1 MSNKLD
7 TYIENQCNKFINEYS
22 DEDFIL
28 ETCYKKLLKYNSNI
42 THIYLFIV
50 HKNNNINIV
59 FGDGDNRKIKI
70 IDIITKNINLLKQN
84 LGDLPDFYLPFY
96 VADTYFYFDNDLP
109 FFVEAKPNNKKGIL
123 YPDKDYYYI
132 NIEKEF
138 LNYEE
143 FKKRLYDNNCAN
155 LSGRKD
161 KIYFSGANTG
171 SDKHNIRM
179 KLKEIT
185 EKDNKYEIHIADKFV
200 PMYKFC
206 NYKYLLN
213 LPGHQPWSY
222 RMTKILLMNSLIFD
236 VVVLQRYINTDNTIS
251 KNNKWIQFFS
261 NYFVNGKDYIEIE
274 YEWTDHVTKDT
285 EVYDKIYKKINK
297 LFDYYQN
304 NPSKYL
310 SIIKS
315 ASEKANKLNMD
326 SCNQAI
332 QQLILLFIK
341 KIYKNNSKKDVSIFL
356 DNLIKLNKN

>member
-1 MSNKLD
+1 MSSNKLD

-22 DEDFIL
+22 DADFIL
-28 ETCYKKLLKYNSNI
+28 DTCYKKLIKYNKSI
-42 THIYLFIV
+42 MGMFLFII

-59 FGDGDNRKIKI
+59 FGDGDNRKKQI
-70 IDIITKNINLLKQN
+70 IEIIIRNINLIKQN
-84 LGDLPDFYLPFY
+84 IGDLPDFYLPFY
-96 VADTYFYFDNDLP
+96 VSDTYFFLDNDFP

-132 NIEKEF
+132 KLEKEF
-138 LNYEE
+138 LNYDE
-143 FKKRLYDNNCAN
+143 FKKRIYDNGCSN
-155 LSGRKD
+155 LNGRKD
-161 KIYFSGANTG
+161 IIYFSGANTG

-185 EKDNKYEIHIADKFV
+185 EKDKRYEIHIADQFI

-213 LPGHQPWSY
+213 LPGYQPWSY

-236 VVVLQRYINTDNTIS
+236 VVVLQRYANS

-261 NYFVNGKDYIEIE
+261 NYFVSGKDYIEIE
-274 YEWTDHVTKDT
+274 YEWTEHVTKDT

-341 KIYKNNSKKDVSIFL
+341 KIYKNNSKKEVSIFL
-356 DNLIKLNKN
+356 DNLIKINKN